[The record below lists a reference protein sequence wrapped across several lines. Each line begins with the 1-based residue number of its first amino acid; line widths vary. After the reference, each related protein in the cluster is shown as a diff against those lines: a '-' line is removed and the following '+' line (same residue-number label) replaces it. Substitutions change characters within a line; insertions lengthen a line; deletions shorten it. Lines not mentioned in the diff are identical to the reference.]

1 MKSCSCRRR
10 WRQNLRTAAE
20 DSGSY
25 NAGCRKITR
34 AILVALLIVDLTACA
49 TVSRHQFA
57 EPARDWQARS
67 GQLLYRTQKTT
78 LIGEVLVRFSKNGDF
93 ELTFSKGPGVTLLV
107 LRQDTNFAEVKGPL
121 ARQGWSGRIDR
132 APPQLRGWLGL
143 RDEFLR
149 AKDRQPRNNRG
160 SRTVSESIR
169 HVAGLETFL
178 LRF

>member
-1 MKSCSCRRR
+1 MTIC
-10 WRQNLRTAAE
+10 LA
-20 DSGSY
+20 
-25 NAGCRKITR
+25 
-34 AILVALLIVDLTACA
+34 ACA

-78 LIGEVLVRFSKNGDF
+78 LIGEVLVRFSKGGDF
-93 ELTFSKGPGVTLLV
+93 ELTFSKGPGVTLLI
-107 LRQDTNFAEVKGPL
+107 LRQDANFAEIKGPL
-121 ARQGWSGRIDR
+121 VRQGWSGPIDR

-143 RDEFLR
+143 RDKLLH
-149 AKDRQPRNNRG
+149 ALATASPSGGGQDRQPRNNRG

-169 HVAGLETFL
+169 YVAGAETFL